1 LRTPWV
7 VYLFL
12 LPLFFQ
18 IFFGRSKRE
27 MGWLERWRGKGER
40 WG

>member
-12 LPLFFQ
+12 LPLIFQ
-18 IFFGRSKRE
+18 IFFGRSKKEVR
-27 MGWLERWRGKGER
+27 
-40 WG
+40 